1 LQGSRFNSGVVQL
14 ARGAGGRGET
24 LNLIALPFRDA
35 ADDCEGGCL
44 ARAGEALDSLNAV
57 RRTENIF
64 DHALLRVIEMR
75 VLIGNGNGL
84 RARKDRL
91 DLDLSLAHPSENLIF
106 RFDCFRGSELAARN
120 TLGPLDDLKFSRG
133 QAGIEIGADLG
144 MGDLAHPT
152 TKPVADQR
160 TFIHN
165 RLTLKVLVAR
175 KGHPS
180 LERYGIAPATAE
192 HNRIAQ
198 QDDATFQEAVEITT
212 TGTIL
217 DGYAQWKKALD
228 AHCSQILCIEY
239 SLTDEQA
246 IEWLLRRH
254 RRRNGWNKYCRTVVV
269 LELENKFRQEVANQR
284 AGGQKKGPL
293 SDLTKGEETHVRS
306 KLAKLA
312 HVCEAYI
319 DYVKQLRKE
328 AHPSILQAL
337 ERGEIS
343 IHWAWTLLTFSKS
356 EQSEI
361 LENRRTAKA
370 VRVAY
375 PRPRK
380 PKTISIDPSRM
391 LQVWQ
396 VLAAGDA
403 RNIQCTVVS
412 IDGKKVEI
420 RMQIN
425 EELFTGMQSQGELNL

>member
-1 LQGSRFNSGVVQL
+1 VWLS
-14 ARGAGGRGET
+14 
-24 LNLIALPFRDA
+24 P
-35 ADDCEGGCL
+35 
-44 ARAGEALDSLNAV
+44 
-57 RRTENIF
+57 
-64 DHALLRVIEMR
+64 
-75 VLIGNGNGL
+75 
-84 RARKDRL
+84 RKL
-91 DLDLSLAHPSENLIF
+91 HP
-106 RFDCFRGSELAARN
+106 
-120 TLGPLDDLKFSRG
+120 
-133 QAGIEIGADLG
+133 
-144 MGDLAHPT
+144 HP
-152 TKPVADQR
+152 R
-160 TFIHN
+160 
-165 RLTLKVLVAR
+165 
-175 KGHPS
+175 

-293 SDLTKGEETHVRS
+293 SDLKKGEETHVRS

>member
-1 LQGSRFNSGVVQL
+1 
-14 ARGAGGRGET
+14 
-24 LNLIALPFRDA
+24 
-35 ADDCEGGCL
+35 
-44 ARAGEALDSLNAV
+44 
-57 RRTENIF
+57 
-64 DHALLRVIEMR
+64 M
-75 VLIGNGNGL
+75 
-84 RARKDRL
+84 
-91 DLDLSLAHPSENLIF
+91 HP
-106 RFDCFRGSELAARN
+106 
-120 TLGPLDDLKFSRG
+120 
-133 QAGIEIGADLG
+133 
-144 MGDLAHPT
+144 
-152 TKPVADQR
+152 
-160 TFIHN
+160 
-165 RLTLKVLVAR
+165 
-175 KGHPS
+175 HPS
-180 LERYGIAPATAE
+180 LERYGIATTTAE

-198 QDDATFQEAVEITT
+198 QDDAALQEAVDITT

-254 RRRNGWNKYCRTVVV
+254 RRRNGWNGYCRTVVV

-284 AGGQKKGPL
+284 AGGQKKGSL
-293 SDLTKGEETHVRS
+293 SDLTKGEEMHVRS
-306 KLAKLA
+306 KLAKRA
-312 HVCEAYI
+312 CVCEAYI

-337 ERGEIS
+337 ESGEIS

-396 VLAAGDA
+396 VLAARDA
-403 RNIQCTVVS
+403 RGIKCTVVS
-412 IDGKKVEI
+412 IDGEKVEI
-420 RMQIN
+420 RVQIN
-425 EELFTGMQSQGELNL
+425 EELFASMQSQGEVKLS